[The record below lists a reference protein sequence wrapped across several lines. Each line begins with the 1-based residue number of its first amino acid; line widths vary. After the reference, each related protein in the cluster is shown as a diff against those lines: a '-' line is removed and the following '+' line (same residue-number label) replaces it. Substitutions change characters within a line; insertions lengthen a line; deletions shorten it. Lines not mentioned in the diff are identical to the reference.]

1 MRSARPKSSC
11 AKKGI
16 AIAYPSPSSITSSS
30 PTTFGWP
37 SRSARAATSSRIRT
51 KSFSLITLTAQSAS
65 GTPAPPIGRW
75 RARYTTENVPSPT
88 TERSAYDAHDELSE
102 RESDEEAAALDD
114 GFAGGRDFAGDFR
127 PRDAAAG
134 SIAAA
139 RRSSRPSGGGSRAA
153 LR

>member
-1 MRSARPKSSC
+1 MIP
-11 AKKGI
+11 
-16 AIAYPSPSSITSSS
+16 
-30 PTTFGWP
+30 
-37 SRSARAATSSRIRT
+37 
-51 KSFSLITLTAQSAS
+51 LTAQSAS

-139 RRSSRPSGGGSRAA
+139 RRSGGAPVEE
-153 LR
+153 LRRERGGLPRSLVCAHLA